1 MKYLT
6 KTIEYGLYLLVFLLP
21 LGTRWIIRA
30 GETEYLTYSLYGTDI
45 LLVLLL
51 ALFAVLSFRLQ
62 RSGRRNPL
70 YSEFS
75 PLSDSSSRSLVG
87 MTIKKSARNDKIGW
101 FFIFGLVFTSAVSVF
116 FALDKALALYKF
128 GWLVLGA
135 GLFWLVSQAAYSRV
149 KLVGSLLVGLGFQA
163 GLGIWQFLAQ
173 ATFAN
178 KWLGL
183 ALHRASDLG
192 TSVVET
198 VGADGVGERWLR
210 AYGGLDHPNMLG
222 GMLAIGILLLIGQY
236 IKFPISN
243 NQFPNKFQ
251 ISNFK
256 FQNYL
261 KVIFWFLLVI
271 FSTALFFSFSRAA
284 WLALAAGLIVMM
296 LGAAINKNLPAQ
308 KNILQTV
315 LISGLMFFILF
326 FQFPNLVMTRL
337 YSGQRLEIKSKS
349 ERLESIK
356 NSWPIIKNNWASGV
370 GAGNYTLALER
381 QLPGEQS
388 YFYQPAHNVF
398 ILVFSEIGLF
408 GLLFFILI
416 IIFPFVRLLRRR
428 EYAASRNDSKLA
440 ILVALIV
447 VMSLDHWLWSL
458 HFGMLFFWLALGL
471 AHRDSCG

>member
-1 MKYLT
+1 MTIEFMKYLT
-6 KTIEYGLYLLVFLLP
+6 KTIEYGLYLLAFLLP
-21 LGTRWIIRA
+21 LGTRWIIKA
-30 GETEYLTYSLYGTDI
+30 GPTEYLTYSLYGTDI
-45 LLVLLL
+45 LLVILL
-51 ALFAVLSFRLQ
+51 AMFFVREIA
-62 RSGRRNPL
+62 
-70 YSEFS
+70 S
-75 PLSDSSSRSLVG
+75 PASWQ
-87 MTIKKSARNDKIGW
+87 ARNDKIGW

-210 AYGGLDHPNMLG
+210 AYGGLDHPNILG

-284 WLALAAGLIVMM
+284 WLALAVGLAAGL
-296 LGAAINKNLPAQ
+296 LAAIIKKDLRAQRNLLET
-308 KNILQTV
+308 ILV
-315 LISGLMFFILF
+315 SGLIFFILF

-337 YSGQRLEIKSKS
+337 YSGERLEIKSKS

-370 GAGNYTLALER
+370 GVGNYTLALPLQR
-381 QLPGEQS
+381 PGEQP
-388 YFYQPAHNVF
+388 YFYQPVHNVF
-398 ILVFSEIGLF
+398 VLAFSEIGII
-408 GLLFFILI
+408 GMLLF
-416 IIFPFVRLLRRR
+416 IFLFVRFPGSSPGLK
-428 EYAASRNDSKLA
+428 ARNNQA
-440 ILVALIV
+440 MILVALIV

>member
-1 MKYLT
+1 MTIEFMKYLT
-6 KTIEYGLYLLVFLLP
+6 KTIEYGLYLLAFLLP
-21 LGTRWIIRA
+21 LGTRWIIKA
-30 GETEYLTYSLYGTDI
+30 GPTEYLTYSLYGTDI
-45 LLVLLL
+45 LLILLLMLFIFVIASDRRERSNLGFVAIDRGLLRRCAPRNDRVVWLLIVGLGLVLL
-51 ALFAVLSFRLQ
+51 
-62 RSGRRNPL
+62 
-70 YSEFS
+70 
-75 PLSDSSSRSLVG
+75 
-87 MTIKKSARNDKIGW
+87 
-101 FFIFGLVFTSAVSVF
+101 VSIF
-116 FALDKALALYKF
+116 FAIDKGLALYKF

-222 GMLAIGILLLIGQY
+222 GILAVGALLLMSEYKKIP
-236 IKFPISN
+236 KS
-243 NQFPNKFQ
+243 
-251 ISNFK
+251 FK
-256 FQNYL
+256 I
-261 KVIFWFLLVI
+261 IFWFLSVI
-271 FSTALFFSFSRAA
+271 FSAGLFFSFSRAA
-284 WLALAAGLIVMM
+284 WLALAVGLAAGL
-296 LGAAINKNLPAQ
+296 LAAIIKKDLRAQRNLLET
-308 KNILQTV
+308 ILV
-315 LISGLMFFILF
+315 SGLIFFILF

-337 YSGQRLEIKSKS
+337 YSGERLEIKSKS

-370 GAGNYTLALER
+370 GVGNYTLALPLQR
-381 QLPGEQS
+381 PGEQP
-388 YFYQPAHNVF
+388 YFYQPVHNVF
-398 ILVFSEIGLF
+398 VLAFSEIGIF

-458 HFGMLFFWLALGL
+458 HFGMLFFWLAIGL

>member
-1 MKYLT
+1 MTIEFMKYLT
-6 KTIEYGLYLLVFLLP
+6 KTIEYGLYLLAFLLP
-21 LGTRWIIRA
+21 LGTRWIIKA
-30 GETEYLTYSLYGTDI
+30 GPTEYLTYSLYGTDI
-45 LLVLLL
+45 LLVILL
-51 ALFAVLSFRLQ
+51 AMFFVREIA
-62 RSGRRNPL
+62 
-70 YSEFS
+70 S
-75 PLSDSSSRSLVG
+75 PASWQ
-87 MTIKKSARNDKIGW
+87 ARNDKIGW

-222 GMLAIGILLLIGQY
+222 GILAVGALLLMSEYKKIP
-236 IKFPISN
+236 KS
-243 NQFPNKFQ
+243 
-251 ISNFK
+251 FK
-256 FQNYL
+256 I
-261 KVIFWFLLVI
+261 IFWFLSVI
-271 FSTALFFSFSRAA
+271 FSAGLFFSFSRAA
-284 WLALAAGLIVMM
+284 WLALAVGLAAGL
-296 LGAAINKNLPAQ
+296 LAAIIKKDLRAQRNLLET
-308 KNILQTV
+308 ILV
-315 LISGLMFFILF
+315 SGLIFFILF

-337 YSGQRLEIKSKS
+337 YSGERLEIKSKS

-370 GAGNYTLALER
+370 GVGNYTLALPLQR
-381 QLPGEQS
+381 PGEQP
-388 YFYQPAHNVF
+388 YFYQPVHNVF
-398 ILVFSEIGLF
+398 VLAFSEIGIF

-458 HFGMLFFWLALGL
+458 HFGMLFFWLAIGL